1 MLSNTDPR
9 SIGGCQ
15 AKILRAYVKGTD
27 DDPAQNPESGD
38 LINCAAPNP
47 LYSVPTLNNTQA
59 IDGQQYSN
67 KPLSLI
73 TNFGTDQSIWW
84 FFLYRWDKYESALAG
99 DAELTLNIMW
109 KINITFTGLRWNPG
123 VLFQP
128 EPSDDSDTENPLVLH
143 NPYASSGEKRHGQ
156 NNKSSSQSTV
166 CNNIR
171 STQQL
176 HNTEVAPLS
185 HVNLSGP
192 SEEHWYQP
200 LKQYQGS
207 MTEAL
212 RRYMR
217 YIKMKGP
224 QWTEMGE
231 KGRLHLSA
239 EKVVPQLKK
248 SNSAVILDLVKA
260 GKRSSEIV
268 LQFPSMYP
276 QIMKLMR
283 YRPLRQ
289 HKTQC
294 LYIWGPT
301 GMGKTTT
308 IDRCLTSLQTLY
320 NIDYYKKL
328 RGLSKFWD
336 SYDNEP
342 IVYVDDPVKANIN
355 YNEDDVQGLKNIL
368 STGPCIADKVRFHEF

>member
-84 FFLYRWDKYESALAG
+84 FFLYRWDKYGSALAG

-171 STQQL
+171 STQRL

-192 SEEHWYQP
+192 SEEHISLY
-200 LKQYQGS
+200 GGI
-207 MTEAL
+207 TINHG
-212 RRYMR
+212 RRRCLVPTTQTVPGVYDG
-217 YIKMKGP
+217 GP
-224 QWTEMGE
+224 
-231 KGRLHLSA
+231 K
-239 EKVVPQLKK
+239 
-248 SNSAVILDLVKA
+248 
-260 GKRSSEIV
+260 EI
-268 LQFPSMYP
+268 YA
-276 QIMKLMR
+276 IYKDE
-283 YRPLRQ
+283 
-289 HKTQC
+289 
-294 LYIWGPT
+294 GPT
-301 GMGKTTT
+301 MDEDGREREVTPLCRESSPTVEE
-308 IDRCLTSLQTLY
+308 IELSSDP
-320 NIDYYKKL
+320 
-328 RGLSKFWD
+328 GLSKSWEEILRDCSPIPFNVPPNHEIDEIQTTSSTQDTVSIHMGDAMLRRFED
-336 SYDNEP
+336 SCGSC
-342 IVYVDDPVKANIN
+342 YVDTIWPFKA
-355 YNEDDVQGLKNIL
+355 IL
-368 STGPCIADKVRFHEF
+368 